1 MKINQVSPFFQTSEA
16 PELARRFALILAGLA
31 ALVARRFLRMPHLM
45 GLTGALYGRL
55 VRLAQRFERGL
66 TRTAK
71 QRAAR
76 VGNAGIARV
85 RAVALPS
92 GRGWLVRELGWEAA
106 GYGCQLEAL
115 LAEPAMQ
122 AALADM
128 PGLGR
133 VLRPLCRMLGVVAPV
148 VAVVAVVAVAAEPA
162 VEVACACWSGVV
174 QAVLPPAVVAGP
186 GVVFENGVV
195 G

>member
-1 MKINQVSPFFQTSEA
+1 MKINLVSPFFQTSEA

-31 ALVARRFLRMPHLM
+31 AVVARRFLRMPHLM

-148 VAVVAVVAVAAEPA
+148 VAVVAVAAEPA
-162 VEVACACWSGVV
+162 VEVASACWSGVV